1 MSLLPAVSSRP
12 FPHPTPAAQGDAR
25 SGGKVSAA
33 HEGHPHSPLGGVA
46 LSQSGVD
53 LSAALS
59 DRIDV
64 LGHST
69 IDAAQDFL
77 GSFAQRLL
85 GDAADGATISFD
97 SASLS
102 VEAGF
107 AAGVRHGGGP
117 RGSYDAAAFRLSES
131 SHFIGKGTITTE
143 DGESFEFEIEVQYE
157 ARIQGSMASLG
168 GADAEL
174 PASGDGEAEGDGA
187 TLPTL
192 QLPDIDFPGSLG
204 DLFKLLGQQL
214 RGDVEGAPP
223 ADGAEAEGGTLSLR
237 MLNLVNNVTQLE
249 AGTRQVQDDAKA
261 RAKMLAEAYG
271 APAPTTSASTSTTE
285 PAATAPAPAVAAADA
300 SPADAPAA

>member
-59 DRIDV
+59 ERIGV
-64 LGHST
+64 LGNST

-168 GADAEL
+168 GADAKAEA
-174 PASGDGEAEGDGA
+174 PASGDGDGA

-271 APAPTTSASTSTTE
+271 APAATTSASTTE
-285 PAATAPAPAVAAADA
+285 AAATAPAPAVAAADA